1 MAVKASVTI
10 TISKYRDTDSITRYY
25 KLQASTAAAPAVPT
39 TLTPSGWS
47 TSEPT
52 YTSGSTNTLYYTD
65 CVVFSDGTFQYT
77 DDGNGKAVKSSSYE
91 AAKEAYNKA
100 QAAQNTANQTQEN
113 LDNLEIGGRNYVL
126 DSAKEQ
132 ILIIPENN
140 NFNTKRMEISPV
152 VRTLDPTYKTFIFSC
167 DAYYEYDDDLDH
179 NTYIQ
184 LYFRNLNGDNKF
196 NYLSTQKITKNWTR
210 VYCKASFKDG
220 TTVADADF
228 MYFRVQSNAHGA
240 IIHAKNFKAE
250 KGDKNTDWTPAPE
263 DMASQD
269 NLNDSYNTTMS
280 RGEQLI
286 TNGSAILKNNYNFSQ
301 FEYDGT
307 QSFNSA
313 GSFKRKNK
321 NPQPAH
327 TDEIFPVNPDKTYFV
342 SEYLKSENGTM
353 RFYDLLLFYD
363 VDKKEIRSTNH
374 MFRTGSTTELA
385 EDLKNGDTIVHL
397 VDASGFDETLTQEY
411 RRGFI
416 IWNYKNSTGYQYP
429 PETYSRNTYRD
440 LFEQSGIDKTNNT
453 ITLKT
458 AWNKGTIPAGTK
470 LSQCDSGADL
480 KYLNA
485 NALIPTEWT
494 RFTGVISGIDYTGTN
509 VAKKFPPGT
518 AFASMGWLWNYN
530 NVDEYAWVTN
540 VSVTEHPSSD
550 SIIKTITTLYYA
562 SNSSTPPSKPSDH
575 VWISDNTRYKGWT
588 KSLPIYNESYPYLY
602 TCQETFTNGQT
613 YSWTSVEQTTYTEAT
628 ENLKE
633 TTQYLDETLDNI
645 LDQTSQNG
653 GKNIHLDDS
662 AEDYFIMFKQK
673 GNTHIKNGIPKPI
686 KALPS
691 TYQRLRYVEV
701 PKEAYIDLGIPIST
715 NYSMETKIDV
725 NGLTTNNQYFLGEA
739 PGYISHLYIRNATN
753 GRYIGVGNHRKGTW
767 ETSSYKYEDG
777 QPFIVETIMKPK
789 LICKVNN
796 NIVYEDDQNMTD
808 YTSSY
813 NGILFAYRFNGSVNT
828 SYAFQGRCYYFKLF
842 DQNGNLIRDLIPCY
856 EHNEYE
862 GTDQED
868 EHPVRVGF
876 YDRVTETFLT
886 NSGTGTFVKGANVG
900 DLRTDISDG
909 NKRFQTYNFTLE
921 GNNLNADDYL
931 ADDGIHIVDKSIIVQ
946 SGESSINIDDMKDNG
961 HFYCNVPATLE
972 GHTLTFGSALS
983 SDTVVLYE
991 STSETVIPY
1000 TDRQQDEYEHIINLY
1015 TYQDNTNIY
1024 SDGNLEIEYVRNNGL
1039 NIYQLKSDSEK
1050 RYKITNEKIA
1060 TIENENG
1067 EIKLTAENAKNLS
1080 DDNDKAIK
1088 QLQKDLNEFK
1098 VTSEGVQNTLKSKG
1112 GNNLALYT
1120 LELWTSHSS
1129 LTESDINEI
1138 KSNSLGGRGY
1148 ILGNG
1153 TSELNIPVPN
1163 GTYTISF
1170 KYKKIGTS
1178 GTTATVK
1185 INDETPGTILT
1196 KTVWGNTY
1204 ALTSSQ
1210 PEDWVTNY
1218 KNYYTVNNGVYY
1230 HVSGDIAPTWVAN
1243 TYYKLD
1249 LTDYIKTVNITNN
1262 NIKIEIIGNSNN
1274 MLYMCDLMVNPGEI
1288 AETWT
1293 QNPNETRTDTVT
1305 IGKGIKVENSNSNTY
1320 TKIDDDGTRVFNNE
1334 NKDNPEEVARFTKE
1348 GINVKEIVVREKANI
1363 SGIVI
1368 QEIGGQTWITS
1379 IL

>member
-1 MAVKASVTI
+1 MFGGAVNCGNNCFFAIFLRGGGETGAKYHLYSDMKLDEKNSAYDYGWDEEQQLYVINKLPSPQ
-10 TISKYRDTDSITRYY
+10 ISYRTNYVQYKSDLCFGCPGNKTPVSSGKYEDLQYKTD
-25 KLQASTAAAPAVPT
+25 APAPRDMQANG
-39 TLTPSGWS
+39 TLP
-47 TSEPT
+47 
-52 YTSGSTNTLYYTD
+52 
-65 CVVFSDGTFQYT
+65 DGTTPKYVRT
-77 DDGNGKAVKSSSYE
+77 
-91 AAKEAYNKA
+91 
-100 QAAQNTANQTQEN
+100 AAQNE
-113 LDNLEIGGRNYVL
+113 EIRIR
-126 DSAKEQ
+126 K
-132 ILIIPENN
+132 
-140 NFNTKRMEISPV
+140 
-152 VRTLDPTYKTFIFSC
+152 FIK
-167 DAYYEYDDDLDH
+167 L
-179 NTYIQ
+179 
-184 LYFRNLNGDNKF
+184 
-196 NYLSTQKITKNWTR
+196 
-210 VYCKASFKDG
+210 
-220 TTVADADF
+220 
-228 MYFRVQSNAHGA
+228 
-240 IIHAKNFKAE
+240 
-250 KGDKNTDWTPAPE
+250 
-263 DMASQD
+263 SQD
-269 NLNDSYNTTMS
+269 NDTILKGSVKS
-280 RGEQLI
+280 I
-286 TNGSAILKNNYNFSQ
+286 TN
-301 FEYDGT
+301 
-307 QSFNSA
+307 
-313 GSFKRKNK
+313 
-321 NPQPAH
+321 
-327 TDEIFPVNPDKTYFV
+327 
-342 SEYLKSENGTM
+342 
-353 RFYDLLLFYD
+353 
-363 VDKKEIRSTNH
+363 
-374 MFRTGSTTELA
+374 
-385 EDLKNGDTIVHL
+385 
-397 VDASGFDETLTQEY
+397 
-411 RRGFI
+411 
-416 IWNYKNSTGYQYP
+416 
-429 PETYSRNTYRD
+429 
-440 LFEQSGIDKTNNT
+440 
-453 ITLKT
+453 
-458 AWNKGTIPAGTK
+458 
-470 LSQCDSGADL
+470 
-480 KYLNA
+480 
-485 NALIPTEWT
+485 
-494 RFTGVISGIDYTGTN
+494 
-509 VAKKFPPGT
+509 
-518 AFASMGWLWNYN
+518 
-530 NVDEYAWVTN
+530 
-540 VSVTEHPSSD
+540 
-550 SIIKTITTLYYA
+550 LYYA
-562 SNSSTPPSKPSDH
+562 SNNSIIPNKPSSH
-575 VWISDNTRYKGWT
+575 VTTNNTTTRNAWNIG
-588 KSLPIYNESYPYLY
+588 LPTYDENYPYIY
-602 TCQETFTNGQT
+602 TCKEVLKNNGT
-613 YSWTSVEQTTYTEAT
+613 YSWTSVEQTTYAEAMKS
-628 ENLKE
+628 LKE
-633 TTQYLDETLDNI
+633 TTDNI
-645 LDQTSQNG
+645 LNQKSQNG

-701 PKEAYIDLGIPIST
+701 PKEAYIDLGIPMST

-725 NGLTTNNQYFLGEA
+725 NGLTTNNQYFLGED

-862 GTDQED
+862 GTDQE
-868 EHPVRVGF
+868 EQHPVRVGF

-909 NKRFQTYNFTLE
+909 DKRFQTYNFTLE

-931 ADDGIHIVDKSIIVQ
+931 ADDGIHIVDKSITVQ
-946 SGESSINIDDMKDNG
+946 SGETSVIIDDIKDDG
-961 HFYCNVPATLE
+961 HYYCNVPATLE

-983 SDTVVLYE
+983 SDVVILYE
-991 STSETVIPY
+991 SSSETVIPY

-1015 TYQDNTNIY
+1015 TYKDNTNIY

-1120 LELWTSHSS
+1120 LELWTSHAS

-1230 HVSGDIAPTWVAN
+1230 HVSGDIAPTWTAN

>member
-65 CVVFSDGTFQYT
+65 CIVFSDGTFQYT

-113 LDNLEIGGRNYVL
+113 
-126 DSAKEQ
+126 
-132 ILIIPENN
+132 
-140 NFNTKRMEISPV
+140 
-152 VRTLDPTYKTFIFSC
+152 
-167 DAYYEYDDDLDH
+167 
-179 NTYIQ
+179 
-184 LYFRNLNGDNKF
+184 
-196 NYLSTQKITKNWTR
+196 
-210 VYCKASFKDG
+210 
-220 TTVADADF
+220 
-228 MYFRVQSNAHGA
+228 
-240 IIHAKNFKAE
+240 
-250 KGDKNTDWTPAPE
+250 
-263 DMASQD
+263 
-269 NLNDSYNTTMS
+269 
-280 RGEQLI
+280 
-286 TNGSAILKNNYNFSQ
+286 
-301 FEYDGT
+301 
-307 QSFNSA
+307 
-313 GSFKRKNK
+313 
-321 NPQPAH
+321 
-327 TDEIFPVNPDKTYFV
+327 
-342 SEYLKSENGTM
+342 
-353 RFYDLLLFYD
+353 
-363 VDKKEIRSTNH
+363 
-374 MFRTGSTTELA
+374 
-385 EDLKNGDTIVHL
+385 
-397 VDASGFDETLTQEY
+397 
-411 RRGFI
+411 
-416 IWNYKNSTGYQYP
+416 
-429 PETYSRNTYRD
+429 
-440 LFEQSGIDKTNNT
+440 
-453 ITLKT
+453 
-458 AWNKGTIPAGTK
+458 
-470 LSQCDSGADL
+470 
-480 KYLNA
+480 
-485 NALIPTEWT
+485 
-494 RFTGVISGIDYTGTN
+494 
-509 VAKKFPPGT
+509 
-518 AFASMGWLWNYN
+518 
-530 NVDEYAWVTN
+530 
-540 VSVTEHPSSD
+540 
-550 SIIKTITTLYYA
+550 
-562 SNSSTPPSKPSDH
+562 
-575 VWISDNTRYKGWT
+575 
-588 KSLPIYNESYPYLY
+588 
-602 TCQETFTNGQT
+602 
-613 YSWTSVEQTTYTEAT
+613 
-628 ENLKE
+628 
-633 TTQYLDETLDNI
+633 LDNI

-701 PKEAYIDLGIPIST
+701 PKEAYIDLGIPMST
-715 NYSMETKIDV
+715 NYSIETKIDI
-725 NGLTTNNQYFLGEA
+725 NGSTTQNQYFLGEA
-739 PGYISHLYIRNATN
+739 PGYISHLYIKNAAN
-753 GRYIGVGNHRKGTW
+753 GRYIGVGNPRKGAW
-767 ETSSYKYEDG
+767 EETTFKYEDG
-777 QPFIVETIMKPK
+777 QPMIIETIMKPK
-789 LICKVNN
+789 LVCKVNN
-796 NIVYEDDQNMTD
+796 NIVYEDNQNMTD

-862 GTDQED
+862 GTDQEN

-876 YDRVTETFLT
+876 YDRVTETFLI

-900 DLRTDISDG
+900 DLRTDITDG

-921 GNNLNADDYL
+921 GVNLNADDYL
-931 ADDGIHIVDKSIIVQ
+931 ADDGIHIVDKSITVQ
-946 SGESSINIDDMKDNG
+946 SGETSINIDDMKDNG

-1015 TYQDNTNIY
+1015 TYKDNTNIY

-1050 RYKITNEKIA
+1050 RYKITNNKLA

-1067 EIKLTAENAKNLS
+1067 EIKLTAENARNLS

-1120 LELWTSHSS
+1120 LELWTSHAS
-1129 LTESDINEI
+1129 LTESDINDI

-1204 ALTSSQ
+1204 ALTSSE
-1210 PEDWVTNY
+1210 PEDWVTDY

-1230 HVSGDIAPTWVAN
+1230 HVSGDIAPTWTAN

-1274 MLYMCDLMVNPGEI
+1274 ILYMCDLMVNPGEI

-1320 TKIDDDGTRVFNNE
+1320 TTIDDDGTRVFNNE